1 MFGTKKKLDEL
12 RKDCI
17 EYENK
22 TNAIIQKL
30 QWQIN
35 NPPKYKIGQKVKGC
49 GECVYIEVSELN
61 WSNLFTK
68 PKREYKYTFKNK
80 NKTITVCE

>member
-1 MFGTKKKLDEL
+1 MFGTKKKLDQL
-12 RKDCI
+12 RKEYI
-17 EYENK
+17 EYVDNQIK
-22 TNAIIQKL
+22 KL

-35 NPPKYKIGQKVKGC
+35 NPPKYKIGQKVKGY
-49 GECVYIEVSELN
+49 GECVHIEVSELI